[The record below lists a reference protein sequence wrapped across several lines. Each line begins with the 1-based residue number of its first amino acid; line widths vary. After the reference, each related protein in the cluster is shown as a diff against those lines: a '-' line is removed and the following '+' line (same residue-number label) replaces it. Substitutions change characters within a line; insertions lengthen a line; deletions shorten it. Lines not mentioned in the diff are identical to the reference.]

1 MKPTLRSRST
11 RLFLG
16 ALLALGVLAPQLA
29 SRRAAP
35 EAPWLEEGF
44 PRAFATPRPSLPG
57 ESSSLE
63 CTGLVPAGL
72 RLRLHRVKEPGAF
85 LDRLLTQA
93 EGQVDWQGTRGSR
106 DPLDVLREAFLWG
119 GRRAFSTAHR
129 TATRGLRDV
138 ARESDALRPPLTTA
152 RDPRPGTALALE
164 GRSDLSLVQE
174 LIPESPEGQPTAIL
188 LPAQPA
194 GLYVLEVLLKDEVAY
209 VPWLVTDL
217 ALLAEQDSRDLRV
230 SVLSARDGAPVA
242 GAEGRLVG
250 PGQRQTLAFDG
261 QGQAT
266 VAAGPGQKR
275 FVWARKG
282 DALAVLA
289 SEGLGAASPRQR
301 VFAFTERP
309 LYRPG
314 QEVFVKAIV
323 RTVTEG
329 ENTVPSSLKAMPFRV
344 LDPED
349 TEVAKGEAAL
359 LSAETAS
366 FGARIQLPNAG
377 RLGLYRVVF
386 QGPEGPAQAEFK
398 VEQFVKPSFQVTVD
412 SELKKVGVGDALSFE
427 VKARYFYGAAVVGAQ
442 AEWLLYQVRPSL
454 SWWDADAG
462 PAPVLKESG
471 TLELDEQ
478 GQATVTGLK
487 ATEEGLWR
495 LVVRVTDASGQRNGG
510 QAQVRCAKGDLVVFL
525 SPDRELV
532 APGEPFKASVRV
544 QDLEGNEVSGVPVT
558 IKACAI
564 RFTQRGKEQAADPG
578 WGWSYQHRPGEVY
591 SQGQGPTA
599 TLTLPKAGL
608 FLLHAEAKD
617 RSGRT
622 IEALRPI
629 NVAADHTPLPPVA
642 DLKALADRKEY
653 RVGDTAKVLV
663 RLPKPNLTLRWSLE
677 GERLGERHLR
687 KVPGTSAVV
696 EIPLR
701 EAHQPNAWA
710 VFEIFHDGRRQMVEV
725 PLRVPKVD
733 KRLQVEVRPDRDR
746 YEPGGPMRV
755 AVSVKDHQ
763 GRPTRADLSV
773 GVVDEA
779 IYALSAE
786 LHPDPFRFFHPVRRH
801 LVMRSGS
808 TDWSFFDLLRRTR
821 DVSTL
826 KKTAKGEFK
835 SDDEKIRKNF
845 KDTAHW
851 APFVAVGADGQ
862 ATVDLTLPDNLTAW
876 RTTALAVTPATQ
888 VGVGR
893 ASRPASKPLQVSL
906 TVPRTLTKGDTS
918 RAIALVRN
926 LSGRTLEGRV
936 RLEVQNGRLEG
947 PAEGAFRLEDQGQHR
962 FAVSLAT
969 DQPGALVVT
978 ARVEGGG
985 LKDGEQQRVPVFEPL
1000 VAASVSGA
1008 LVMDGAPRALDI
1020 PAPPRAQGAASV
1032 VFTPVGQLE
1041 QLLLPSLPYLIQ
1053 YPYGCVEQTLSSFMP
1068 NVLVADL
1075 VKRRLAPEIEW
1086 KRLTDLDRN
1095 IKDGV
1100 FRVYGYQLPNGGWG
1114 WWSPKDF
1121 GPESNPHTTGYALQ
1135 SFATMKRLGYA
1146 VDEGVYRRGREAA
1159 LRLFEERARAADEG
1173 SARAGEDPA
1182 ADAAFV
1188 LVSLARTGEPVQGLL
1203 DSSLEKALAGRW
1215 KGGHVLAFLAQAAA
1229 ESRHPRTAAAIA
1241 ALEKAA
1247 VQKGGLAWWQ
1257 GPPETGSAYHG
1268 GDLVPTA
1275 TALKALALA
1284 SPKSPL
1290 LASGEAFLA
1299 SRHQG
1304 WGWSSTWAT
1313 SQILELVPYLARTRS
1328 LVWEAPDLK
1337 VAVEGGPSFDFKALK
1352 LDPYRPWKNREPR
1365 PGSVPLASPRALKAQ
1380 VQGRGLLLWT
1390 YSHQVAGG
1398 GAEERTAAGAGTRL
1412 DLKRN
1417 LWKLRSPLQT
1427 GNARQGWIRQPWTG
1441 TLAVGEEAW
1450 LELELHTERPAQYA
1464 ILEVPIPA
1472 GLEPIVKLEGF
1483 VLEGKPFS
1491 EEGAA
1496 DASADYDGEEG
1507 YRILRPRI
1515 EVHPDK
1521 VSFLVP
1527 ALHSW
1532 SPTKV
1537 RILLRASLAGT
1548 YRFRP
1553 PKLSLMSDETQW
1565 TALPG
1570 LDLTVKEGGAR

>member
-1 MKPTLRSRST
+1 MTSLSHS
-11 RLFLG
+11 LFLRLCW
-16 ALLALGVLAPQLA
+16 ALVLALGGLMPQLA
-29 SRRAAP
+29 SRRAMP
-35 EAPWLEEGF
+35 EAPWLERGF

-57 ESSSLE
+57 EPAALE
-63 CTGLVPAGL
+63 CVGPVPVGL
-72 RLRLHRVKEPGAF
+72 RLRLHRVKEPATF
-85 LDRLLTQA
+85 LDNLLAQSDLRF
-93 EGQVDWQGTRGSR
+93 EVDALRGPR
-106 DPLDVLREAFLWG
+106 DPLDALREAFLWG
-119 GRRAFSTAHR
+119 GRRAFATVHR
-129 TATRGLRDV
+129 TATRGLRD
-138 ARESDALRPPLTTA
+138 TA
-152 RDPRPGTALALE
+152 RQSETLGWPRTDEREPRAGSALPLE
-164 GRSDLSLVQE
+164 GRQDLDFVTE
-174 LIPESPEGQPTAIL
+174 LIPESPQDRPNAIL
-188 LPAQPA
+188 LPAQPT
-194 GLYVLEVLLKDEVAY
+194 GLYLLEVLANDEVAY

-217 ALLAEQDSRDLRV
+217 ALLAEQDGQRLRL
-230 SVLSARDGAPVA
+230 SILSARDGSPVQ
-242 GAEGRLVG
+242 GAEGRLLG
-250 PGQRQTLAFDG
+250 PDGVRSLTFDG
-261 QGQAT
+261 QGQVT
-266 VAAGPGQKR
+266 LDAGPGLKR
-275 FVWARKG
+275 LAWARKG
-282 DALAVLA
+282 EAFAVLA
-289 SEGLGAASPRQR
+289 SEGVGAAVPRQR
-301 VFAFTERP
+301 IYAYTERP

-314 QEVFVKAIV
+314 QEVFVKAVV
-323 RTVTEG
+323 RTVTNG
-329 ENTVPSSLKAMPFRV
+329 ENTVPSNVKALPFRV
-344 LDPED
+344 VDPED
-349 TEVAKGEAAL
+349 TEVAKGEAML
-359 LSAETAS
+359 LNADTAS

-377 RLGLYRVVF
+377 RLGLYRIVF

-412 SELKKVGVGDALSFE
+412 SDLKKVGVGDALRFS
-427 VKARYFYGAAVVGAQ
+427 VKANYFYGAAVVGGQ

-454 SWWDADAG
+454 AWWDVEAA

-471 TLELDEQ
+471 TLELDER

-495 LVVRVTDASGQRNGG
+495 LVVRVTDASGQRNAG

-532 APGEPFKASVRV
+532 APGEPFKVTTRV
-544 QDLEGNEVSGVPVT
+544 LDLEGHEVNDVPVT

-564 RFTQRGKEQAADPG
+564 RFTQRGQEQVTDPT

-599 TLTLPKAGL
+599 TLTLPKSGL

-617 RSGRT
+617 RSGRV

-629 NVAADHTPLPPVA
+629 NVAADHTPLPAVP
-642 DLKALADRKEY
+642 DLKALADRREY
-653 RVGDTAKVLV
+653 RVGDTAKILV

-696 EIPLR
+696 EVPLR
-701 EAHQPNAWA
+701 EAHQPNVWA
-710 VFEIFHDGRRQMVEV
+710 VFEIVHDGHRQMVEV

-733 KRLQVEVRPDRDR
+733 KRLQVEVHPDRDR

-763 GRPTRADLSV
+763 GRPVRADLSL

-779 IYALSAE
+779 IYALSPE

-808 TDWSFFDLLRRTR
+808 TDWSFFDLLRATR

-835 SDDEKIRKNF
+835 ADDEKIRKNF

-851 APFVAVGADGQ
+851 VPFVAVGPDGQ
-862 ATVDLTLPDNLTAW
+862 ASVDLTLPDNLTAW
-876 RTTALAVTPATQ
+876 RATALAVTSDTR

-918 RAIALVRN
+918 RVIALVRN
-926 LSGRTLEGRV
+926 LSGRPLDGRV
-936 RLEVQNGRLEG
+936 RIEVQNGRLEG
-947 PAEGAFRLEDQGQHR
+947 PAEGTFRLGDQGQHR
-962 FAVSLAT
+962 FAVSLVT
-969 DQPGALVVT
+969 DQPGTLVVT

-1008 LVMDGAPRALDI
+1008 LVMEGQPRSLDI
-1020 PAPPRAQGAASV
+1020 PAPPRAQGPVTV

-1053 YPYGCVEQTLSSFMP
+1053 YPYGCVEQTLSSFLP
-1068 NVLVADL
+1068 NVLLADL
-1075 VKRRLAPEIEW
+1075 VKRRMAPEIEW
-1086 KRLTDLDRN
+1086 KRLTNLDHN
-1095 IKDGV
+1095 IRDGV

-1114 WWSPKDF
+1114 WWNPKDF
-1121 GPESNPHTTGYALQ
+1121 GPECSPHTTGYALQ
-1135 SFATMKRLGYA
+1135 GLATMKRLGYA

-1159 LRLFEERARAADEG
+1159 LRLFEERARTADEG
-1173 SARAGEDPA
+1173 HTRTWEDPA
-1182 ADAAFV
+1182 ADAAF
-1188 LVSLARTGEPVQGLL
+1188 LLLSLARTGEPVQGLL
-1203 DSSLEKALAGRW
+1203 DSSLEKALTGRW

-1229 ESRHPRTAAAIA
+1229 ESRHPRTSAAIA

-1247 VQKGGLAWWQ
+1247 VQQGGLAWWQ
-1257 GPPETGSAYHG
+1257 GPPEIGTTYHG

-1275 TALKALALA
+1275 AALKALALA
-1284 SPKSPL
+1284 QPKSPL

-1299 SRHQG
+1299 SRHLG

-1313 SQILELVPYLARTRS
+1313 AQILELVPYLARTRS
-1328 LVWEAPDLK
+1328 LAWEAPDLK
-1337 VAVEGGPSFDFKALK
+1337 VAVEGGPSFDFKTLK
-1352 LDPYRPWKNREPR
+1352 LDPYRPWKHRELR
-1365 PGSVPLASPRALKAQ
+1365 PGSVPLPSPVALKAQ

-1390 YSHQVAGG
+1390 YGYQVPGG
-1398 GAEERTAAGAGTRL
+1398 GHEERTTSGAGTRL
-1412 DLKRN
+1412 NLKRN

-1450 LELELHTERPAQYA
+1450 MELELQSERPASYA

-1483 VLEGKPFS
+1483 VLEGKPFT
-1491 EEGAA
+1491 EEGSA
-1496 DASADYDGEEG
+1496 DATYEG
-1507 YRILRPRI
+1507 DAEGGDRILRPRI

-1527 ALHSW
+1527 ALRRG

-1537 RILLRASLAGT
+1537 RILLRAALEGT
-1548 YRFRP
+1548 YHFRP

-1565 TALPG
+1565 TTLPS
-1570 LDLTVKEGGAR
+1570 LELTVKEGGGR